1 MIIASVSQSVSYFT
15 VPPRA
20 HPPPPVRRLSETPS
34 GFAAPGQ
41 TQVPSVTRVL
51 HSSHSH
57 WNTAVIED
65 LPRCPTTY
73 TRFPSH
79 SVTAHTFPSRKP
91 SKPKS
96 HATGV
101 YDACAARYPGR
112 DEPARMRHC
121 YPSFYSRPRF
131 PQYPYSNILDYGLR
145 GISHPQST
153 IVHSSIPRPPHMCMD
168 HSVRSESLLSG
179 AATYTPFGSHTLRSL
194 YTVRGPLWA
203 VVGRPPKVPTPL
215 PFTSIHTRVDG
226 SSPITHPHLSRVFSS
241 APY

>member
-20 HPPPPVRRLSETPS
+20 HPPPPSLRNSVRLRRSRSNTSSECYSCPPQLALSLEYCS
-34 GFAAPGQ
+34 HRRSAA
-41 TQVPSVTRVL
+41 
-51 HSSHSH
+51 
-57 WNTAVIED
+57 
-65 LPRCPTTY
+65 LPHNLY
-73 TRFPSH
+73 TIPITFC
-79 SVTAHTFPSRKP
+79 HTFPSRKP

-121 YPSFYSRPRF
+121 YTSFYSRPRF

-145 GISHPQST
+145 GISHPQLYTVVYRARHICAWT
-153 IVHSSIPRPPHMCMD
+153 IASDPNPCSPGRRHIQS
-168 HSVRSESLLSG
+168 
-179 AATYTPFGSHTLRSL
+179 YTPFGSHTLRSL